1 MGAIMNIKSS
11 LNQKYNPS
19 DKIVS
24 LVFESIKIPFHEMN
38 VSDDVLN
45 NSIKK
50 TIPDSL
56 TSMFAHIGKELSDG
70 NKDSFPLTVNGE
82 FIGSVID
89 AIVFRI
95 PVEKKYKEQFS
106 KYLYDEIVPCALTG
120 ALDTDFTKL
129 SLIGDDLV
137 LVRHQV
143 NE

>member
-1 MGAIMNIKSS
+1 MNIKSS
-11 LNQKYNPS
+11 LNHKYNPS
-19 DKIVS
+19 DEIVN
-24 LVFESIKIPFHEMN
+24 LVFESVKIPFHEMN

-50 TIPDSL
+50 TIPGSL
-56 TSMFAHIGKELSDG
+56 TSLFANIGKELSNE
-70 NKDSFPLTVNGE
+70 NKDSFQLTSNGE
-82 FIGSVID
+82 FIGTVID

-106 KYLYDEIVPCALTG
+106 KYLYNEIVPCALTG

-129 SLIGDDLV
+129 SLIGNDLV
-137 LVRHQV
+137 LIRHQI